1 MDLEERYSIGRE
13 VLFNSLEVIDIP
25 KIIAGSKKDWQNFS
39 LCTVNDCVV
48 RIGIIHGDF
57 HWHKHVDEDE
67 FFYVVD
73 GLLHIDIGNNQHTLQ
88 PGQGFVVPRGIEH
101 RTRAP
106 ERTVI
111 LMVEGSGVKP
121 TGD

>member
-1 MDLEERYSIGRE
+1 MDLEKKYAIDRE
-13 VLFNSLEVIDIP
+13 ILFKELEVIDLP
-25 KIIAGSKKDWQNFS
+25 KIIAASTKDWQNFS
-39 LCTVNDCVV
+39 LCAVNDCVV

-67 FFYVVD
+67 FFYVLE
-73 GLLHIDIGNNQHTLQ
+73 GLLHIDIGDSHHTLQ